1 MALDILDKS
10 TIQIDD
16 GSILNWHGAIRKAAR
31 PLVENGTIGRDYVE
45 AMIDVVQ
52 KEGPYINIGPNIAL
66 AHSRPSESVKKVG
79 LALLKT
85 NQAIDLVNK
94 DHPIKLWF
102 VLSAVDSTS
111 HLKVIQDL
119 SQVLMDSE
127 RTNAMLNAS
136 SVDEILDILQK

>member
-1 MALDILDKS
+1 MTLDILDKS

-16 GSILNWHGAIRKAAR
+16 GSILNWQGAIRKAAS

-45 AMIDVVQ
+45 AMINVVQ

-66 AHSRPSESVKKVG
+66 AHSRPSESVKKVE